1 MARGRCGLGP
11 VCRLNGRGEM
21 MQACGPLRPIR
32 RPLLHS
38 PVLRLE
44 SVSKI
49 YPTGEVLRDVTWEV
63 KPGDRIGL
71 VGVNGA
77 GKSTQ
82 LRIIAGMEEPSSG
95 QVVKQGNPRIVYLQQ
110 EFDVDLERTV
120 RQELFQAFGEAA
132 EVLNRQRQVE
142 EEMGSERAAND
153 PDHLDAL
160 IHELGGLQS
169 RFESL
174 HGYELDARIDKLL
187 PTIGFS
193 PEGAEQLVGD
203 YSGGWQMRIA
213 LGKVLLQ
220 EPDLLLLDEPTN
232 HLDVE
237 TIQWLEDY
245 LIGQTCPLVV
255 ISHDRA
261 FLDRVCN
268 QIVETER
275 GISRIYLGN
284 YSQHLEQKA
293 LEREASQAAFDRQ
306 QKELAS
312 QQAYIDRFRASATRS
327 TQAKSRE
334 KLLDKVER
342 IEAPVES
349 LSGPRFQFPPA
360 PRSGRQIAL
369 IEELSHSYGDQIL
382 FLGANLEVERG
393 DRIAFVG
400 PNGAG
405 KSTLLRLV
413 MGIEHPDEGRAVLGE
428 HNVIAAYFEQNQA
441 EALDLSKT
449 VIDTLFEAVPD
460 WTQTQVRSLLGSF
473 CFSND
478 AVFKEVGKLSGGE
491 KARLALALML
501 LMPCNLLV
509 LDEPTNHLDIPAK
522 QMLEDALMEYEGAA
536 LVVSHDRYF
545 VSRVANKIVELRDGE
560 LVLYRG
566 DYAYYREKKDE
577 EAAAADAAHQ
587 AAAQEAKRKANR
599 EKQQNKQAAKVAAR
613 KASAA

>member
-1 MARGRCGLGP
+1 M
-11 VCRLNGRGEM
+11 
-21 MQACGPLRPIR
+21 
-32 RPLLHS
+32 
-38 PVLRLE
+38 LRLE
-44 SVSKI
+44 RIGKI

-63 KPGDRIGL
+63 KAGDRIGL

-82 LRIIAGMEEPSSG
+82 MRIIAGLEEPSSG
-95 QVVKQGNPRIVYLQQ
+95 QVVKQGAPRIVYLQQ
-110 EFDVDLERTV
+110 EFDVDPRRTV

-132 EVLNRQRQVE
+132 EVLNRQSEVE
-142 EEMGSERAAND
+142 EAMGSEDAASD
-153 PDHLDAL
+153 PELLDRL
-160 IHELGGLQS
+160 IQELGNLQS
-169 RFESL
+169 RFEAL

-187 PTIGFS
+187 PTIGFT
-193 PEGAEQLVGD
+193 PEGAELQVGD

-213 LGKVLLQ
+213 LGKILLQ

-245 LIGQTCPLVV
+245 LIGQTVPLVV

-275 GISRIYLGN
+275 GVSRSYLGN
-284 YSQHLEQKA
+284 YSQHLEQKV
-293 LEREASQAAFDRQ
+293 LEREAGQAAFERQ
-306 QKELAS
+306 QKELAT

-334 KLLDKVER
+334 KLLEKVER
-342 IEAPVES
+342 IDAPVEGVG
-349 LSGPRFQFPPA
+349 GPRFQFPPA
-360 PRSGRQIAL
+360 PRSGRQVAT
-369 IEELSHSYGDQIL
+369 IENLTHSYGERIL

-413 MGIEHPDEGRAVLGE
+413 MGLEQPEDGLACLGE
-428 HNVIAAYFEQNQA
+428 HHVVAGYFEQNQA
-441 EALDLSKT
+441 EALNLSRS

-460 WTQTQVRSLLGSF
+460 WTQTQVRSMLGSF
-473 CFSND
+473 GFSND
-478 AVFKEVGKLSGGE
+478 SVFKEVGKLSGGE

-501 LMPCNLLV
+501 LTPCNLLV

-522 QMLEDALMEYEGAA
+522 QMLEDALMAYDGAA
-536 LVVSHDRYF
+536 LLVSHDRYF
-545 VSRVANKIVELRDGE
+545 ISRVANRIVELRDGE

-566 DYAYYREKKDE
+566 DYAYYQQKKRE
-577 EAAAADAAHQ
+577 EAGEAEAR
-587 AAAQEAKRKANR
+587 QEEQRRLDKRDANR
-599 EKQQNKQAAKVAAR
+599 TKQQQRKSARRGAPDPESEGTTAQDTSPSPRRTRGKAA
-613 KASAA
+613 

>member
-1 MARGRCGLGP
+1 M
-11 VCRLNGRGEM
+11 
-21 MQACGPLRPIR
+21 
-32 RPLLHS
+32 
-38 PVLRLE
+38 LRLE
-44 SVSKI
+44 RIGKI

-63 KPGDRIGL
+63 KAGDRIGL

-82 LRIIAGMEEPSSG
+82 MRIIAGLEEPSSG
-95 QVVKQGNPRIVYLQQ
+95 QVVKQGAPRIVYLQQ
-110 EFDVDLERTV
+110 EFDVDPRRTV

-132 EVLNRQRQVE
+132 EVLNRQSEVE
-142 EEMGSERAAND
+142 EAMGGEAAAAD
-153 PDHLDAL
+153 PELLNRL
-160 IHELGGLQS
+160 IEELGNLQS
-169 RFESL
+169 RFEAL

-187 PTIGFS
+187 PTIGFT
-193 PEGAEQLVGD
+193 PEGAELRVGD

-213 LGKVLLQ
+213 LGKILLQ

-245 LIGQTCPLVV
+245 LIGQTVPLVV

-275 GISRIYLGN
+275 GVSRSYLGN

-293 LEREASQAAFDRQ
+293 LEREAGQAAFERQ

-342 IEAPVES
+342 IEAPMEGV
-349 LSGPRFQFPPA
+349 SGPRFQFPPA
-360 PRSGRQIAL
+360 PRSGRQVAMIDNL
-369 IEELSHSYGDQIL
+369 THSYGERIL
-382 FLGANLEVERG
+382 FVGASLEVERG

-413 MGIEHPDEGRAVLGE
+413 MGLEQPEEGHAGLGE
-428 HNVIAAYFEQNQA
+428 HHVVAGYFEQNQA
-441 EALDLSKT
+441 EALDLSRR
-449 VIDTLFEAVPD
+449 VVDTLFEAVPD
-460 WTQTQVRSLLGSF
+460 WTQTQVRSLLGNF
-473 CFSND
+473 GFSND
-478 AVFKEVGKLSGGE
+478 SVFKEVGQLSGGE

-501 LMPCNLLV
+501 LTPCNLLV

-522 QMLEDALMEYEGAA
+522 QMLEDALMAYDGAA
-536 LVVSHDRYF
+536 LLVSHDRYF
-545 VSRVANKIVELRDGE
+545 ISRVANRIVELRDGE

-566 DYAYYREKKDE
+566 DYAYYQEKKRE
-577 EAAAADAAHQ
+577 EAG
-587 AAAQEAKRKANR
+587 EAEARREEQRRLDKREANR
-599 EKQQNKQAAKVAAR
+599 TKQQQRKSARRGASDPEGAGEGETPQESPSTRRSRGKVA
-613 KASAA
+613 

>member
-1 MARGRCGLGP
+1 L
-11 VCRLNGRGEM
+11 
-21 MQACGPLRPIR
+21 
-32 RPLLHS
+32 
-38 PVLRLE
+38 LRLE
-44 SVSKI
+44 RVSKI

-82 LRIIAGMEEPSSG
+82 MRIIAGMEEPSSG
-95 QVVKQGNPRIVYLQQ
+95 QVVKQGDPRIVYLQQ
-110 EFDVDLERTV
+110 EFDVDVRRTV

-132 EVLNRQRQVE
+132 TVLNRQREVE
-142 EEMGSERAAND
+142 EEMGSEKAAED
-153 PDHLDAL
+153 PDHLNEL
-160 IHELGGLQS
+160 IHELGSLQS

-187 PTIGFS
+187 PTIGFT

-245 LIGQTCPLVV
+245 LVGQTCPLVV

-275 GISRIYLGN
+275 GVSRSYLGN

-293 LEREASQAAFDRQ
+293 LEREAGQAAFERQ
-306 QKELAS
+306 QKELAT

-334 KLLDKVER
+334 KLLDKVEL
-342 IEAPVES
+342 IEAPIES
-349 LSGPRFQFPPA
+349 VSGPRFQFPPA
-360 PRSGRQIAL
+360 PRSGRLIAE
-369 IEELSHSYGDQIL
+369 IKDLSHSYGEQIL

-413 MGIEHPDEGRAVLGE
+413 MGIETPDEGVAGLGE
-428 HNVIAAYFEQNQA
+428 HNVIAGYFEQNQA

-501 LMPCNLLV
+501 LMPCNLVV

-522 QMLEDALMEYEGAA
+522 QMLEDALIEYEGAV

-545 VSRVANKIVELRDGE
+545 ISRVANKIVEIRDGD
-560 LVLYRG
+560 LVVYRG
-566 DYAYYREKKDE
+566 DYAYYREKKAE
-577 EAAAADAAHQ
+577 EAAAAEAAR
-587 AAAQEAKRKANR
+587 AAADQEAKRKANR
-599 EKQQNKQAAKVAAR
+599 DKQKAKAEARKQKVA
-613 KASAA
+613 

>member
-1 MARGRCGLGP
+1 M
-11 VCRLNGRGEM
+11 
-21 MQACGPLRPIR
+21 
-32 RPLLHS
+32 
-38 PVLRLE
+38 LRLE
-44 SVSKI
+44 RVGKI

-63 KPGDRIGL
+63 KSGDRIGL

-82 LRIIAGMEEPSSG
+82 LRIIAGLEEPSSG
-95 QVVKQGNPRIVYLQQ
+95 QVVKQGDPRIVFLQQ
-110 EFDVDLERTV
+110 EFDVDVRRTV
-120 RQELFQAFGEAA
+120 REELFQAFGEAA
-132 EVLNRQRQVE
+132 RVRNRQHEVE
-142 EEMGSERAAND
+142 QAMASERAASD
-153 PDHLDAL
+153 ADHLNEL
-160 IHELGGLQS
+160 IEELGRLQT
-169 RFESL
+169 RFEGL

-187 PTIGFS
+187 PTIGFD
-193 PEGAEQLVGD
+193 EDKAERLVGD

-213 LGKVLLQ
+213 LGKILLQ

-232 HLDVE
+232 HLDMA
-237 TIQWLEDY
+237 TIEWLEGY
-245 LIGQTCPLVV
+245 LNEINVPLVV
-255 ISHDRA
+255 ISHDRT

-275 GISRIYLGN
+275 GISRSYLGN
-284 YSQHLEQKA
+284 YSQHLEQKV
-293 LEREASQAAFDRQ
+293 LEREASQSAFERQ

-342 IEAPVES
+342 LDAPVES
-349 LSGPRFQFPPA
+349 VQGPSFQFPPA

-369 IEELSHSYGDQIL
+369 IENLTHYYDENIL
-382 FLGANLEVERG
+382 FLDANLEVERG

-413 MGIEHPDEGRAVLGE
+413 MGLEQPSEGEARLGE
-428 HNVIAAYFEQNQA
+428 HNVVAGYFEQNQA

-449 VIDTLFEAVPD
+449 VINTLYEAVPD
-460 WTQTQVRSLLGSF
+460 WTQTQVRSLLGNF

-501 LMPCNLLV
+501 LSPCNLLV

-522 QMLEDALMEYEGAA
+522 QMLEDALMDYEGAA
-536 LVVSHDRYF
+536 LLVSHDRTF
-545 VSRVANKIVELRDGE
+545 IARVANRIVELRDGE

-566 DYAYYREKKDE
+566 DYNYYQQKKEEEANLLRAAEE
-577 EAAAADAAHQ
+577 EAAR
-587 AAAQEAKRKANR
+587 EAKRAANR
-599 EKQQNKQAAKVAAR
+599 AKQKAKAESRR
-613 KASAA
+613 KRPN

>member
-1 MARGRCGLGP
+1 M
-11 VCRLNGRGEM
+11 
-21 MQACGPLRPIR
+21 
-32 RPLLHS
+32 
-38 PVLRLE
+38 LRLE
-44 SVSKI
+44 RVSKI

-82 LRIIAGMEEPSSG
+82 MRIIAGMEEPSSG
-95 QVVKQGNPRIVYLQQ
+95 QVVKQGDPRIVYLQQ
-110 EFDVDLERTV
+110 EFDVDVRRTV

-132 EVLNRQRQVE
+132 TVLNRQREVE
-142 EEMGSERAAND
+142 EEMGSEKAAED
-153 PDHLDAL
+153 PDHLNEL
-160 IHELGGLQS
+160 IHELGSLQS

-187 PTIGFS
+187 PTIGFT

-245 LIGQTCPLVV
+245 LVGQTCPLVV

-275 GISRIYLGN
+275 GVSRSYLGN
-284 YSQHLEQKA
+284 YSQHLELKA
-293 LEREASQAAFDRQ
+293 LEREAGQAAFERQ
-306 QKELAS
+306 QKELAT

-342 IEAPVES
+342 IEAPIES
-349 LSGPRFQFPPA
+349 VSGPRFQFPPA
-360 PRSGRQIAL
+360 PRSGRLIAE
-369 IEELSHSYGDQIL
+369 IKDLSHSYGEQIL

-413 MGIEHPDEGRAVLGE
+413 MGIETPDEGVAGLGE
-428 HNVIAAYFEQNQA
+428 HNVIAGYFEQNQA

-501 LMPCNLLV
+501 LMPCNLVV

-522 QMLEDALMEYEGAA
+522 QMLEDALIEYEGAV

-545 VSRVANKIVELRDGE
+545 ISRVANKIVEIRDGD
-560 LVLYRG
+560 LVVYRG
-566 DYAYYREKKDE
+566 DYAYYREKKAE
-577 EAAAADAAHQ
+577 EAAAADGAR
-587 AAAQEAKRKANR
+587 AAADQEAKRKANR
-599 EKQQNKQAAKVAAR
+599 DKQKAKAEARKQKVA
-613 KASAA
+613 

>member
-1 MARGRCGLGP
+1 
-11 VCRLNGRGEM
+11 
-21 MQACGPLRPIR
+21 
-32 RPLLHS
+32 
-38 PVLRLE
+38 VLRLE
-44 SVSKI
+44 RIGKI

-63 KPGDRIGL
+63 KAGDRIGL

-82 LRIIAGMEEPSSG
+82 MRIIAGLEEPSSG
-95 QVVKQGNPRIVYLQQ
+95 QVVKQGAPRIVYLQQ
-110 EFDVDLERTV
+110 EFDVDPRRTV

-132 EVLNRQRQVE
+132 EVLNRQSEVE
-142 EEMGSERAAND
+142 EAMGGEAAAAD
-153 PDHLDAL
+153 PELLNRL
-160 IHELGGLQS
+160 IEELGNLQS
-169 RFESL
+169 RFEAL

-187 PTIGFS
+187 PTIGFT
-193 PEGAEQLVGD
+193 PEGAELLVGD

-213 LGKVLLQ
+213 LGKILLQ

-245 LIGQTCPLVV
+245 LIGQTVPLVV

-275 GISRIYLGN
+275 GVSRSYLGN

-293 LEREASQAAFDRQ
+293 LEREAGQAAFERQ

-342 IEAPVES
+342 IEAPMEGV
-349 LSGPRFQFPPA
+349 SGPRFQFPPA
-360 PRSGRQIAL
+360 PRSGRQVAMIDNL
-369 IEELSHSYGDQIL
+369 THSYGERIL
-382 FLGANLEVERG
+382 FLGASLEVERG

-413 MGIEHPDEGRAVLGE
+413 MGLEQPEEGHAGLGE
-428 HNVIAAYFEQNQA
+428 HHVVAGYFEQNQA
-441 EALDLSKT
+441 EALDLSRR
-449 VIDTLFEAVPD
+449 VVDTLFEAVPD
-460 WTQTQVRSLLGSF
+460 WTQTQVRSLLGNF
-473 CFSND
+473 GFSND
-478 AVFKEVGKLSGGE
+478 TVFKEVGQLSGGE

-501 LMPCNLLV
+501 LTPCNLLV

-522 QMLEDALMEYEGAA
+522 QMLEDALMAYDGAA
-536 LVVSHDRYF
+536 LLVSHDRYF
-545 VSRVANKIVELRDGE
+545 ISRVANRIVELRDGE

-566 DYAYYREKKDE
+566 DYAYYQEKKRE
-577 EAAAADAAHQ
+577 EAG
-587 AAAQEAKRKANR
+587 EAEARVEEQRRLDKREANR
-599 EKQQNKQAAKVAAR
+599 TKQQQRKSARRGASDPEGAGEGETPQESPSTRRSRGKVA
-613 KASAA
+613 

>member
-1 MARGRCGLGP
+1 M
-11 VCRLNGRGEM
+11 
-21 MQACGPLRPIR
+21 
-32 RPLLHS
+32 
-38 PVLRLE
+38 LRLE
-44 SVSKI
+44 RVSKI

-63 KPGDRIGL
+63 KAGDRIGL

-82 LRIIAGMEEPSSG
+82 MRIIAGMEEPSSG
-95 QVVKQGNPRIVYLQQ
+95 QVVKQGDPRIVYLQQ
-110 EFDVDLERTV
+110 EFDVDISRTV

-132 EVLNRQRQVE
+132 TVLNRQREVE
-142 EEMGSERAAND
+142 EEMGSEKAAED
-153 PDHLDAL
+153 PDHLNDL
-160 IHELGGLQS
+160 IHELGSLQT

-187 PTIGFS
+187 PTIGFT

-245 LIGQTCPLVV
+245 LVGQTCPLVV

-275 GISRIYLGN
+275 GVSRSYLGN
-284 YSQHLEQKA
+284 YSQHLELKA
-293 LEREASQAAFDRQ
+293 LEREAGQAAFERQ
-306 QKELAS
+306 QKELAT

-342 IEAPVES
+342 IEAPIES
-349 LSGPRFQFPPA
+349 ISGPRFQFPPA
-360 PRSGRQIAL
+360 PRSGRLIAE
-369 IEELSHSYGDQIL
+369 IKDLSHSYGDQIL
-382 FLGANLEVERG
+382 FLGTNLEVERG

-413 MGIEHPDEGRAVLGE
+413 MGIESPDEGIASLGE
-428 HNVIAAYFEQNQA
+428 HNVIAGYFEQNQA

-460 WTQTQVRSLLGSF
+460 WTQSQVRSLLGSF

-478 AVFKEVGKLSGGE
+478 SVFKEVGNLSGGE

-501 LMPCNLLV
+501 LMPCNLVV

-522 QMLEDALMEYEGAA
+522 QMLEDSLIDYDGAV

-545 VSRVANKIVELRDGE
+545 ISRVANKIVEIRDGE

-566 DYAYYREKKDE
+566 DYTYYREKKAE
-577 EAAAADAAHQ
+577 EATEAESVRLAVE
-587 AAAQEAKRKANR
+587 QEAKRKANR
-599 EKQQNKQAAKVAAR
+599 EKQKAKTEAR
-613 KASAA
+613 KQKAA

>member
-1 MARGRCGLGP
+1 M
-11 VCRLNGRGEM
+11 
-21 MQACGPLRPIR
+21 
-32 RPLLHS
+32 
-38 PVLRLE
+38 LRLE
-44 SVSKI
+44 RVSKI

-63 KPGDRIGL
+63 KAGDRIGL

-82 LRIIAGMEEPSSG
+82 LRLIAGQEEPSSG
-95 QVVKQGNPRIVYLQQ
+95 QVVRQGDPRIAYLQQ
-110 EFDVDLERTV
+110 EFDVDLDRTV

-132 EVLNRQRQVE
+132 DVLNRQRQVE
-142 EEMGSERAAND
+142 EEMAGEQASSD

-160 IHELGGLQS
+160 IQDLGQLQN

-174 HGYELDARIDKLL
+174 HGYELEARIDKLL
-187 PTIGFS
+187 PTIGFT
-193 PEGAEQLVGD
+193 PEAAERPVRD

-213 LGKVLLQ
+213 LGKILLQ
-220 EPDLLLLDEPTN
+220 DPDLLLLDEPTN

-237 TIQWLEDY
+237 TIQWLEGY
-245 LIGQTCPLVV
+245 LLEQSAALVV

-268 QIVETER
+268 QIVSTER
-275 GISRIYLGN
+275 GISRSYLGN
-284 YSQHLEQKA
+284 YTAHLEQKA
-293 LEREASQAAFDRQ
+293 LEQEATQAAFDRQ
-306 QKELAS
+306 QKEIAS

-334 KLLDKVER
+334 KLLEKVER
-342 IEAPVES
+342 IDAPIETVA
-349 LSGPRFQFPPA
+349 GPSFRFPDA
-360 PRSGRQIAL
+360 PRSGAQVAL
-369 IEELSHSYGDQIL
+369 IDNLTHSYGENIL
-382 FLGANLEVERG
+382 FMEATLEVERG

-413 MGIEHPDEGRAVLGE
+413 MGMETPDEGLARLGE
-428 HNVIAAYFEQNQA
+428 HNVVARYFEQNQA
-441 EALDLSKT
+441 EALDLDKT
-449 VIDTLFEAVPD
+449 VIDTMFEAVPD

-478 AVFKEVGKLSGGE
+478 TVFKQVGQLSGGE

-501 LMPCNLLV
+501 LSPCNLLV

-522 QMLEDALMEYEGAA
+522 QMLEEALQAYEGAA
-536 LVVSHDRYF
+536 LLVSHDRYF
-545 VSRVANKIVELRDGE
+545 ISRVANRIVELRDGE

-566 DYAYYREKKDE
+566 GYEYYLEKKE
-577 EAAAADAAHQ
+577 EERLAAEERRLAS
-587 AAAQEAKRKANR
+587 EREEKRKANLA
-599 EKQQNKQAAKVAAR
+599 KQRDRKERRKKAA
-613 KASAA
+613 

>member
-1 MARGRCGLGP
+1 L
-11 VCRLNGRGEM
+11 
-21 MQACGPLRPIR
+21 
-32 RPLLHS
+32 
-38 PVLRLE
+38 LRLE
-44 SVSKI
+44 RVSKI

-82 LRIIAGMEEPSSG
+82 MRIIAGMEEPSSG
-95 QVVKQGNPRIVYLQQ
+95 QVVKQGDPRIVYLQQ
-110 EFDVDLERTV
+110 EFDVDVRRTV

-132 EVLNRQRQVE
+132 TVLNRQREVE
-142 EEMGSERAAND
+142 EEMGSEKAAED
-153 PDHLDAL
+153 PDHLNDL
-160 IHELGGLQS
+160 IHELGSLQS

-187 PTIGFS
+187 PTIGFT

-245 LIGQTCPLVV
+245 LVGQTCPLVV

-275 GISRIYLGN
+275 GISRSYLGN

-293 LEREASQAAFDRQ
+293 LEREAGQAAFERQ
-306 QKELAS
+306 QKELAT

-342 IEAPVES
+342 IEAPIES
-349 LSGPRFQFPPA
+349 VSGPRFQFPPA
-360 PRSGRQIAL
+360 PRSGRLIAE
-369 IEELSHSYGDQIL
+369 IKDLSHSYGEQIL
-382 FLGANLEVERG
+382 FLGTNLEVERG

-413 MGIEHPDEGRAVLGE
+413 MGIETPDEGFAGLGE
-428 HNVIAAYFEQNQA
+428 HNVIAGYFEQNQA

-501 LMPCNLLV
+501 LMPCNLVV

-522 QMLEDALMEYEGAA
+522 QMLEDALIEYEGAV

-545 VSRVANKIVELRDGE
+545 ISRVANKIVEIRDGE
-560 LVLYRG
+560 LVVYRG
-566 DYAYYREKKDE
+566 DYAYYREKKAE
-577 EAAAADAAHQ
+577 EAAAAEAARQ
-587 AAAQEAKRKANR
+587 AAEQDAKRKANR
-599 EKQQNKQAAKVAAR
+599 DKQKAKAEAR
-613 KASAA
+613 KQKAA

>member
-1 MARGRCGLGP
+1 
-11 VCRLNGRGEM
+11 
-21 MQACGPLRPIR
+21 
-32 RPLLHS
+32 
-38 PVLRLE
+38 VLRLE

-63 KPGDRIGL
+63 KAGDRIGL

-82 LRIIAGMEEPSSG
+82 LRIIAGLEEPSAG

-110 EFDVDLERTV
+110 EFDVDLQRTV

-132 EVLNRQRQVE
+132 SVLNRQRQVE
-142 EEMGSERAAND
+142 EEMGSERAASD
-153 PDHLDAL
+153 ADHLDAL
-160 IHELGGLQS
+160 IHELGRLQT

-275 GISRIYLGN
+275 GISRSYLGN

-334 KLLDKVER
+334 KLLDKVDR

-545 VSRVANKIVELRDGE
+545 VSRVANKIVELRNGE

-566 DYAYYREKKDE
+566 DYAYYRDKKAE
-577 EAAAADAAHQ
+577 EAAADDAAAE
-587 AAAQEAKRKANR
+587 AAVQEAKRKANR
-599 EKQQNKQAAKVAAR
+599 EKQQGKKAAKTAAR

>member
-1 MARGRCGLGP
+1 M
-11 VCRLNGRGEM
+11 
-21 MQACGPLRPIR
+21 
-32 RPLLHS
+32 
-38 PVLRLE
+38 LRLE
-44 SVSKI
+44 RVSKI

-63 KPGDRIGL
+63 KAGDRIGL

-82 LRIIAGMEEPSSG
+82 MRIISGLEEPSSG
-95 QVVKQGNPRIVYLQQ
+95 QVVKQGEPRIVYLQQ
-110 EFDVDLERTV
+110 EFDVDLTRTV

-142 EEMGSERAAND
+142 EEMGSEKAASD
-153 PDHLDAL
+153 PDHLDEL
-160 IHELGGLQS
+160 IHELGRLQS
-169 RFESL
+169 RFEGL

-187 PTIGFS
+187 PTIGFT
-193 PEGAEQLVGD
+193 PEGAEQLVAD

-275 GISRIYLGN
+275 GVSRSYLGN
-284 YSQHLEQKA
+284 YSNHLEQKA
-293 LEREASQAAFDRQ
+293 LEREAGQAAFERQ
-306 QKELAS
+306 QKELAT

-342 IEAPVES
+342 IEAPIES
-349 LSGPRFQFPPA
+349 VSGPRFQFPPA
-360 PRSGRQIAL
+360 PRSGRLIAEIKDL
-369 IEELSHSYGDQIL
+369 THSYGEQIL
-382 FLGANLEVERG
+382 FLGANLEIERG

-413 MGIEHPDEGRAVLGE
+413 MGIETPEEGSAALGE
-428 HNVIAAYFEQNQA
+428 HNVIASYFEQNQA

-449 VIDTLFEAVPD
+449 VIDTMFEAVPD

-501 LMPCNLLV
+501 LSPCNLLV

-522 QMLEDALMEYEGAA
+522 EMLENALRDYEGAA

-545 VSRVANKIVELRDGE
+545 VSQVANKIVEIRDGE
-560 LVLYRG
+560 LVVYRG
-566 DYAYYREKKDE
+566 DYAYYREKKAE
-577 EAAAADAAHQ
+577 EAAATQ
-587 AAAQEAKRKANR
+587 AALEAAEQEAKRKAKR
-599 EKQQNKQAAKVAAR
+599 DKQKAKEAAR
-613 KASAA
+613 KSAA

>member
-1 MARGRCGLGP
+1 MLQRQR
-11 VCRLNGRGEM
+11 M
-21 MQACGPLRPIR
+21 MQVHACPI
-32 RPLLHS
+32 S
-38 PVLRLE
+38 VLRLE
-44 SVSKI
+44 RIGKI

-63 KPGDRIGL
+63 KGGDRIGL

-82 LRIIAGMEEPSSG
+82 MRIIAGLEEPSSG
-95 QVVKQGNPRIVYLQQ
+95 QVVRQGSPRIVYLQQ
-110 EFDVDLERTV
+110 EFDVDPRRTV

-132 EVLNRQRQVE
+132 EVLNRQAQVE
-142 EEMGSERAAND
+142 EAMGSEQAATD
-153 PDHLDAL
+153 PDHLDRL
-160 IHELGGLQS
+160 IHELGSLQS

-193 PEGAEQLVGD
+193 PEGAELKVGD

-213 LGKVLLQ
+213 LGKILLQ

-245 LIGQTCPLVV
+245 LVGQTVPLVV

-275 GISRIYLGN
+275 GISRSYLGN

-293 LEREASQAAFDRQ
+293 LEREAGQAAFERQ
-306 QKELAS
+306 QKELAT

-342 IEAPVES
+342 IEAPLEGVA
-349 LSGPRFQFPPA
+349 GPRFQFPPA
-360 PRSGRQIAL
+360 PRSGRQVAT
-369 IEELSHSYGDQIL
+369 IENLTHSYGERIL

-413 MGIEHPDEGRAVLGE
+413 MGLEQPEDGLACLGE
-428 HNVIAAYFEQNQA
+428 HHVVAGYFEQNQA
-441 EALDLSKT
+441 EALNLSRS

-473 CFSND
+473 GFSND
-478 AVFKEVGKLSGGE
+478 SVFKEVGKLSGGE

-501 LMPCNLLV
+501 LTPCNLLV

-522 QMLEDALMEYEGAA
+522 QMLEDALMAYDGAA
-536 LVVSHDRYF
+536 LLVSHDRYF
-545 VSRVANKIVELRDGE
+545 IARVANRIVELRDGE

-566 DYAYYREKKDE
+566 DYAYYQEKKRE
-577 EAAAADAAHQ
+577 EASEAKLQ
-587 AAAQEAKRKANR
+587 QQEGERAAQRENNR
-599 EKQQNKQAAKVAAR
+599 RKQQKRQETRRSSSRSSASGKPGSVDPAA
-613 KASAA
+613 SP

>member
-1 MARGRCGLGP
+1 M
-11 VCRLNGRGEM
+11 
-21 MQACGPLRPIR
+21 
-32 RPLLHS
+32 
-38 PVLRLE
+38 LRLE
-44 SVSKI
+44 RVCKI

-63 KPGDRIGL
+63 KAGDRIGL

-82 LRIIAGMEEPSSG
+82 LRIIAGLEEPTSG
-95 QVVKQGNPRIVYLQQ
+95 SVIKQGDPRIVYLQQ
-110 EFDVDLERTV
+110 EFDVNLHRSV

-132 EVLNRQRQVE
+132 EVLNEQNAVE
-142 EEMGSERAAND
+142 QAMASEEAAKC
-153 PDHLDAL
+153 PVHLDELIGKLGAL
-160 IHELGGLQS
+160 QN
-169 RFESL
+169 RFEAL

-193 PEGAEQLVGD
+193 AAGAEALVGD

-213 LGKVLLQ
+213 LGKILLQ

-237 TIQWLEDY
+237 TIQWLENY
-245 LIGQTCPLVV
+245 LREQTVPQVV

-275 GISRIYLGN
+275 GVSRCYLGN
-284 YSQHLEQKA
+284 YSDHLEQKR
-293 LEREASQAAFDRQ
+293 LGLEASQSAFERQ

-334 KLLDKVER
+334 KLLEKVDR
-342 IEAPVES
+342 LDAPIEGV
-349 LSGPRFQFPPA
+349 SGPRFQFPPA
-360 PRSGRQIAL
+360 PRSGRQIAV
-369 IEELSHSYGDQIL
+369 IEDLTHSYGNNIL

-413 MGIEHPDEGRAVLGE
+413 MGSEKPDEGSARLGE
-428 HNVIAAYFEQNQA
+428 HNVIAGYFEQNQA
-441 EALDLSKT
+441 EALDLTKT

-473 CFSND
+473 CFSNE

-501 LMPCNLLV
+501 LSPCNLLV

-522 QMLEDALMEYEGAA
+522 QMLESALQEYEGAA
-536 LVVSHDRYF
+536 LIVSHDRYF
-545 VSRVANKIVELRDGE
+545 LAQVANKIVEIKDGE
-560 LVLYRG
+560 LLLYRG
-566 DYAYYREKKDE
+566 DYAYYQQKKQEELELLQTSEAEAEK
-577 EAAAADAAHQ
+577 
-587 AAAQEAKRKANR
+587 EAKRAANR
-599 EKQQNKQAAKVAAR
+599 LKQKSKAESRR
-613 KASAA
+613 KRPG

>member
-1 MARGRCGLGP
+1 M
-11 VCRLNGRGEM
+11 
-21 MQACGPLRPIR
+21 
-32 RPLLHS
+32 
-38 PVLRLE
+38 LRLE
-44 SVSKI
+44 RVSKI

-63 KPGDRIGL
+63 KAGDRIGL

-82 LRIIAGMEEPSSG
+82 MRIIAGMEEPSSG
-95 QVVKQGNPRIVYLQQ
+95 QVVKQGDPRIVYLQQ
-110 EFDVDLERTV
+110 EFDVDVSRTV

-132 EVLNRQRQVE
+132 TVLNRQREVE
-142 EEMGSERAAND
+142 EEMGSEKAAED
-153 PDHLDAL
+153 PDHLNDL
-160 IHELGGLQS
+160 IHELGSLQT

-187 PTIGFS
+187 PTIGFT

-245 LIGQTCPLVV
+245 LVGQTCPLVV

-275 GISRIYLGN
+275 GVSRSYLGN
-284 YSQHLEQKA
+284 YSQHLELKA
-293 LEREASQAAFDRQ
+293 LEREAGQAAFERQ
-306 QKELAS
+306 QKELAT

-342 IEAPVES
+342 IEAPIES
-349 LSGPRFQFPPA
+349 ISGPRFQFPPA
-360 PRSGRQIAL
+360 PRSGRLIAE
-369 IEELSHSYGDQIL
+369 IKDLSHSYGDQIL
-382 FLGANLEVERG
+382 FLGTNLEVERG

-413 MGIEHPDEGRAVLGE
+413 MGIESPDEGIASLGE
-428 HNVIAAYFEQNQA
+428 HNVIAGYFEQNQA

-460 WTQTQVRSLLGSF
+460 WTQSQVRSLLGSF

-478 AVFKEVGKLSGGE
+478 SVFKEVGNLSGGE

-501 LMPCNLLV
+501 LMPCNLVV

-522 QMLEDALMEYEGAA
+522 QMLEDSLIDYDGAV

-545 VSRVANKIVELRDGE
+545 ISRVANKIVEIRDGE

-566 DYAYYREKKDE
+566 DYTYYREKKAE
-577 EAAAADAAHQ
+577 EATEAESVRLAVE
-587 AAAQEAKRKANR
+587 QEAKRKANR
-599 EKQQNKQAAKVAAR
+599 EKQKAKTEAR
-613 KASAA
+613 K

>member
-1 MARGRCGLGP
+1 M
-11 VCRLNGRGEM
+11 
-21 MQACGPLRPIR
+21 
-32 RPLLHS
+32 
-38 PVLRLE
+38 LRLE
-44 SVSKI
+44 RVSKI

-63 KPGDRIGL
+63 KTGDRIGL

-82 LRIIAGMEEPSSG
+82 MRIIAGLEEPSSG
-95 QVVKQGNPRIVYLQQ
+95 QVVKQGDPRIVYLQQ
-110 EFDVDLERTV
+110 EFDVDLRHTV

-142 EEMGSERAAND
+142 EAMGSEKAAED
-153 PDHLDAL
+153 PEHLDEL
-160 IHELGGLQS
+160 IHELGSLQT

-187 PTIGFS
+187 PTIGFT

-237 TIQWLEDY
+237 TIQWLEGY

-275 GISRIYLGN
+275 GISRTYLGN
-284 YSQHLEQKA
+284 YSQHLEQKV

-306 QKELAS
+306 QKELSA

-342 IEAPVES
+342 IEAPIEGV
-349 LSGPRFQFPPA
+349 SGPRFQFPPA
-360 PRSGRQIAL
+360 PRSGRLIAE
-369 IEELSHSYGDQIL
+369 ISDLSHSYGEQIL

-413 MGIEHPDEGRAVLGE
+413 MGIETPDEGRAGLGE
-428 HNVIAAYFEQNQA
+428 HNVIAGYFEQNQA

-501 LMPCNLLV
+501 LMPCNLVV

-522 QMLEDALMEYEGAA
+522 QMLEDALTEYEGAA
-536 LVVSHDRYF
+536 LLVSHDRYF
-545 VSRVANKIVELRDGE
+545 IGRVANKIVELRDGD

-566 DYAYYREKKDE
+566 NYAYYQEKKAE
-577 EAAAADAAHQ
+577 EAAAAAEAQ
-587 AAAQEAKRKANR
+587 LAEEQEAKRRSNR
-599 EKQQNKQAAKVAAR
+599 EKQKAKTAAR
-613 KASAA
+613 KATAA

>member
-1 MARGRCGLGP
+1 M
-11 VCRLNGRGEM
+11 
-21 MQACGPLRPIR
+21 
-32 RPLLHS
+32 
-38 PVLRLE
+38 LRLE

-63 KPGDRIGL
+63 KAGDRIGL

-82 LRIIAGMEEPSSG
+82 MRIIAGLEEPSSG

-110 EFDVDLERTV
+110 EFDVDLQHTV

-142 EEMGSERAAND
+142 EEMGSERAATD
-153 PDHLDAL
+153 ADHLDAL

-245 LIGQTCPLVV
+245 LIGQSCPLVV

-275 GISRIYLGN
+275 GISRSYLGN
-284 YSQHLEQKA
+284 YSQHLELKA
-293 LEREASQAAFDRQ
+293 LEREASQAAFERQ

-349 LSGPRFQFPPA
+349 LSGPRFQFPAA

-369 IEELSHSYGDQIL
+369 IEDLSHSYGDQLL

-413 MGIEHPDEGRAVLGE
+413 MGIETPDDGRAVLGE

-566 DYAYYREKKDE
+566 DYAYYREKKAE
-577 EAAAADAAHQ
+577 ESAAAEAALQ
-587 AAAQEAKRKANR
+587 AEAQEAKRKANR
-599 EKQQNKQAAKVAAR
+599 AKQQSKQAAKTAAR
-613 KASAA
+613 KPSAA

>member
-1 MARGRCGLGP
+1 M
-11 VCRLNGRGEM
+11 
-21 MQACGPLRPIR
+21 
-32 RPLLHS
+32 
-38 PVLRLE
+38 LRLE
-44 SVSKI
+44 RVSKI

-63 KPGDRIGL
+63 KSGDRIGL

-82 LRIIAGMEEPSSG
+82 LRLIAGHEEPSSG
-95 QVVKQGNPRIVYLQQ
+95 QVVRQGEPRIAYLQQ
-110 EFDVDLERTV
+110 EFDVDLDRTV

-132 EVLNRQRQVE
+132 EVLNRQQQVE
-142 EEMGSERAAND
+142 EAMAGERAADD

-160 IHELGGLQS
+160 IHELGQLQN

-174 HGYELDARIDKLL
+174 HGYELEARIDKLL
-187 PTIGFS
+187 PTIGFT
-193 PEGAEQLVGD
+193 PEGAERPVRD

-213 LGKVLLQ
+213 LGKILLQ
-220 EPDLLLLDEPTN
+220 DPDLLLLDEPTN

-237 TIQWLEDY
+237 TIQWLEGY
-245 LIGQTCPLVV
+245 LLEQSAAMVV

-268 QIVETER
+268 QIVSTER
-275 GISRIYLGN
+275 GISRSYLGN
-284 YSQHLEQKA
+284 YSAHLEQKA
-293 LEREASQAAFDRQ
+293 LEQEATQAAFDRQ
-306 QKELAS
+306 QKEIAS

-334 KLLDKVER
+334 KLLEKVER
-342 IEAPVES
+342 IDAPIETVA
-349 LSGPRFQFPPA
+349 GPSFRFPDA
-360 PRSGRQIAL
+360 PRSGAQVAP
-369 IEELSHSYGDQIL
+369 IENLTHSYGEKIL
-382 FLGANLEVERG
+382 FLDAALEVERG

-413 MGIEHPDEGRAVLGE
+413 MGMETPDEGLARLGE
-428 HNVIAAYFEQNQA
+428 HNVVARYFEQNQA
-441 EALDLSKT
+441 EALDLDKT
-449 VIDTLFEAVPD
+449 VIDTMFEAVPD

-478 AVFKEVGKLSGGE
+478 TVFKEVGQLSGGE

-501 LMPCNLLV
+501 LSPCNLLV

-522 QMLEDALMEYEGAA
+522 QMLEDALQAYEGAA
-536 LVVSHDRYF
+536 LLVSHDRYF
-545 VSRVANKIVELRDGE
+545 ISRVANRIVELRDGE

-566 DYAYYREKKDE
+566 GYDYYLEKKE
-577 EAAAADAAHQ
+577 EERLAAEEQRLAC
-587 AAAQEAKRKANR
+587 EREEKRKANLAKQR
-599 EKQQNKQAAKVAAR
+599 ERKERRKKAA
-613 KASAA
+613 

>member
-1 MARGRCGLGP
+1 
-11 VCRLNGRGEM
+11 
-21 MQACGPLRPIR
+21 
-32 RPLLHS
+32 
-38 PVLRLE
+38 VLRLE
-44 SVSKI
+44 RVSKI

-63 KPGDRIGL
+63 KSGDRIGL

-82 LRIIAGMEEPSSG
+82 LRLIAGHEEPSSG
-95 QVVKQGNPRIVYLQQ
+95 QVVRQGDPRIAYLQQ
-110 EFDVDLERTV
+110 EFDVDLDRTV

-142 EEMGSERAAND
+142 EAMAGERAADD

-160 IHELGGLQS
+160 IHELGQLQN

-174 HGYELDARIDKLL
+174 HGYELEARIDKLL
-187 PTIGFS
+187 PTIGFT
-193 PEGAEQLVGD
+193 PEAAERPVRD

-213 LGKVLLQ
+213 LGKILLQ
-220 EPDLLLLDEPTN
+220 DPDLLLLDEPTN

-237 TIQWLEDY
+237 TIQWLEGY
-245 LIGQTCPLVV
+245 LLEQSAALVV

-268 QIVETER
+268 QIVSTER
-275 GISRIYLGN
+275 GISRSYLGN
-284 YSQHLEQKA
+284 YTAHLEQKA
-293 LEREASQAAFDRQ
+293 LEQEATQAAFDRQ
-306 QKELAS
+306 QKEIAS

-342 IEAPVES
+342 IDAPVETV
-349 LSGPRFQFPPA
+349 SGPSFRFPDA
-360 PRSGRQIAL
+360 PRSGAQVAL
-369 IEELSHSYGDQIL
+369 IENLTHSYGEKIL
-382 FLGANLEVERG
+382 FLDAALEVERG

-413 MGIEHPDEGRAVLGE
+413 MDLEKPDEGFARLGE
-428 HNVIAAYFEQNQA
+428 HNVVARYFEQNQA
-441 EALDLSKT
+441 EALDLDKT
-449 VIDTLFEAVPD
+449 VIDMMFEAVPD

-478 AVFKEVGKLSGGE
+478 TVFKQVGQLSGGE

-501 LMPCNLLV
+501 LSPCNLLV

-522 QMLEDALMEYEGAA
+522 QMLEEALQAYEGAA
-536 LVVSHDRYF
+536 LLVSHDRYF
-545 VSRVANKIVELRDGE
+545 ISRVANRIVELRDGE

-566 DYAYYREKKDE
+566 GYDYYLEKKE
-577 EAAAADAAHQ
+577 EERLAADEQRLAS
-587 AAAQEAKRKANR
+587 EREEKRKANR
-599 EKQQNKQAAKVAAR
+599 AKQRDRKDRRKKAA
-613 KASAA
+613 

>member
-1 MARGRCGLGP
+1 M
-11 VCRLNGRGEM
+11 
-21 MQACGPLRPIR
+21 
-32 RPLLHS
+32 
-38 PVLRLE
+38 LRLE
-44 SVSKI
+44 RIGKI

-63 KPGDRIGL
+63 KAGDRIGL

-82 LRIIAGMEEPSSG
+82 MKIIAGVEEPSSG
-95 QVVKQGNPRIVYLQQ
+95 QVVRQGEPRIAYLQQ
-110 EFDVDLERTV
+110 EFDVDPARTV
-120 RQELFQAFGEAA
+120 RTELFQAFGEAA

-142 EEMGSERAAND
+142 EAMGSDQAASD
-153 PDHLDAL
+153 PDHLDEL
-160 IHELGGLQS
+160 IHELGRLHS
-169 RFESL
+169 RFEAL
-174 HGYELDARIDKLL
+174 HGYELEARIDKLL
-187 PTIGFS
+187 PTIGFTA
-193 PEGAEQLVGD
+193 EGAEQLVGD

-213 LGKVLLQ
+213 LGKILLQ

-237 TIQWLEDY
+237 TIQWLEGY
-245 LIGQTCPLVV
+245 LVQQSAALVV
-255 ISHDRA
+255 ISHDRT
-261 FLDRVCN
+261 FLDRICN

-275 GISRIYLGN
+275 GISRSYLGN

-293 LEREASQAAFDRQ
+293 LEREATQAAFERQ
-306 QKELAS
+306 QKELSA

-342 IEAPVES
+342 LEAPIES
-349 LSGPRFQFPPA
+349 VGGPRFRFPDA
-360 PRSGRQIAL
+360 PRSGRLVAEIRD
-369 IEELSHSYGDQIL
+369 LSHSYGDQIL

-413 MGIEHPDEGRAVLGE
+413 MGMEAPEGGGSAGLGE
-428 HNVIAAYFEQNQA
+428 HNVVAGYFEQNQA

-449 VIDTLFEAVPD
+449 VIDTIFEVVPD

-478 AVFKEVGKLSGGE
+478 TVFKEAGKLSGGE

-501 LMPCNLLV
+501 LKPCNLLV

-522 QMLEDALMEYEGAA
+522 QMLEDALIAYEGGV

-545 VSRVANKIVELRDGE
+545 ISRVANKIVEIRDGE
-560 LVLYRG
+560 LVPYLG
-566 DYAYYREKKDE
+566 NYAYYLEKKEE
-577 EAAAADAAHQ
+577 EAEL
-587 AAAQEAKRKANR
+587 AAQAERDRAKAA
-599 EKQQNKQAAKVAAR
+599 KQAAERAKQQAKKAAQ
-613 KASAA
+613 KADQKAAKAA

>member
-1 MARGRCGLGP
+1 M
-11 VCRLNGRGEM
+11 
-21 MQACGPLRPIR
+21 
-32 RPLLHS
+32 
-38 PVLRLE
+38 LRLE
-44 SVSKI
+44 RVGKI

-63 KPGDRIGL
+63 KAGDRIGL

-82 LRIIAGMEEPSSG
+82 LRIIAGLEEPSSG
-95 QVVKQGNPRIVYLQQ
+95 QVVKQGDPRIVFLQQ
-110 EFDVDLERTV
+110 EFDVDV
-120 RQELFQAFGEAA
+120 RRSVREELFEAFGEAA
-132 EVLNRQRQVE
+132 QVRSRQREVE
-142 EEMGSERAAND
+142 LDMATDRAAED
-153 PDHLDAL
+153 ADHLQEL
-160 IHELGGLQS
+160 IEELGRLQT
-169 RFESL
+169 RFEGL

-187 PTIGFS
+187 PTIGFDD
-193 PEGAEQLVGD
+193 EKAERLVGD

-213 LGKVLLQ
+213 LGKILLQ

-232 HLDVE
+232 HLDMA
-237 TIQWLEDY
+237 TIEWLEGY
-245 LIGQTCPLVV
+245 LTDLSVPLVV
-255 ISHDRA
+255 ISHDRT

-275 GISRIYLGN
+275 GISRSYLGN
-284 YSQHLEQKA
+284 YSQHLEQKV
-293 LEREASQAAFDRQ
+293 LEREASQSAFERQ
-306 QKELAS
+306 QKELAA

-342 IEAPVES
+342 IDAPVDS
-349 LSGPRFQFPPA
+349 VQGPQFQFPPA

-369 IEELSHSYGDQIL
+369 IDKLTHHYDDNIL
-382 FLGANLEVERG
+382 FLEANLEVERG

-413 MGIEHPDEGRAVLGE
+413 MGLEQPSEGEARLGE
-428 HNVIAAYFEQNQA
+428 HNVVAGYFEQNQA
-441 EALDLSKT
+441 EALDLGKT

-473 CFSND
+473 CFSNE

-501 LMPCNLLV
+501 LTPCNLLV

-522 QMLEDALMEYEGAA
+522 QMLEDALMDYEGAA
-536 LVVSHDRYF
+536 LLVSHDRTF
-545 VSRVANKIVELRDGE
+545 ISRVANRIVELRDGE

-566 DYAYYREKKDE
+566 DYAYYQEKKEE
-577 EAAAADAAHQ
+577 EAELLRAAEEDALR
-587 AAAQEAKRKANR
+587 EAKRAANR
-599 EKQQNKQAAKVAAR
+599 AKQKAKAENRR
-613 KASAA
+613 KRPA

>member
-1 MARGRCGLGP
+1 M
-11 VCRLNGRGEM
+11 
-21 MQACGPLRPIR
+21 
-32 RPLLHS
+32 
-38 PVLRLE
+38 LRLE

-63 KPGDRIGL
+63 KAGDRIGL

-82 LRIIAGMEEPSSG
+82 MRIIAGLEEPSSG

-110 EFDVDLERTV
+110 EFDVDLQHTV

-142 EEMGSERAAND
+142 EEMGSERAATD
-153 PDHLDAL
+153 ADHLDAL

-245 LIGQTCPLVV
+245 LIGQSCPLVV

-275 GISRIYLGN
+275 GISRSYLGN
-284 YSQHLEQKA
+284 YSQHLELKA
-293 LEREASQAAFDRQ
+293 LEREASQAAFERQ

-349 LSGPRFQFPPA
+349 LSGPRFQFPAA

-369 IEELSHSYGDQIL
+369 IEDLSHSYGDQLL

-413 MGIEHPDEGRAVLGE
+413 MGIETPDDGRAVLGE

-566 DYAYYREKKDE
+566 DYVYYREKKAE
-577 EAAAADAAHQ
+577 ESTAAEAALQ
-587 AAAQEAKRKANR
+587 AEAQEVKRKANR
-599 EKQQNKQAAKVAAR
+599 AKQQSKQAAKTAAR
-613 KASAA
+613 KPSAA

>member
-1 MARGRCGLGP
+1 
-11 VCRLNGRGEM
+11 
-21 MQACGPLRPIR
+21 
-32 RPLLHS
+32 
-38 PVLRLE
+38 VLRLE

-63 KPGDRIGL
+63 KAGDRIGL

-82 LRIIAGMEEPSSG
+82 LRIIAGLEEPSSG

-110 EFDVDLERTV
+110 EFDVDLQRTV

-132 EVLNRQRQVE
+132 SVLNRQRQVE
-142 EEMGSERAAND
+142 EEMGSERAASD
-153 PDHLDAL
+153 ADHLDTL
-160 IHELGGLQS
+160 IHELGQLQS

-275 GISRIYLGN
+275 GISRSYLGN

-413 MGIEHPDEGRAVLGE
+413 MGIETPDEGRAVLGE

-566 DYAYYREKKDE
+566 DYAYYREKKAE
-577 EAAAADAAHQ
+577 EAASADAALQ

-599 EKQQNKQAAKVAAR
+599 EKQQSKQASKAAAR

>member
-1 MARGRCGLGP
+1 M
-11 VCRLNGRGEM
+11 
-21 MQACGPLRPIR
+21 
-32 RPLLHS
+32 
-38 PVLRLE
+38 LRLE
-44 SVSKI
+44 RVCKI

-63 KPGDRIGL
+63 KAGDRIGL

-82 LRIIAGMEEPSSG
+82 LRIIAGLEEPTSG
-95 QVVKQGNPRIVYLQQ
+95 SIIKQGDPRIVYLQQ
-110 EFDVDLERTV
+110 EFDVNLHRTV

-132 EVLNRQRQVE
+132 EVLNEQSAVE
-142 EEMGSERAAND
+142 QAMASEAAAEC
-153 PDHLDAL
+153 PVHLDDLIEKLGAL
-160 IHELGGLQS
+160 QN
-169 RFESL
+169 RFEAL

-193 PEGAEQLVGD
+193 SAGAEALVGD

-213 LGKVLLQ
+213 LGKILLQ

-237 TIQWLEDY
+237 TIQWLENY
-245 LIGQTCPLVV
+245 LREQTVPQVV

-275 GISRIYLGN
+275 GVSRCYLGN
-284 YSQHLEQKA
+284 YSEHLEQKR
-293 LEREASQAAFDRQ
+293 LGLEASQSAFERQ

-334 KLLDKVER
+334 KLLEKVDR
-342 IEAPVES
+342 LDAPIEGV
-349 LSGPRFQFPPA
+349 SGPRFQFPPA
-360 PRSGRQIAL
+360 PRSGRQIAV
-369 IEELSHSYGDQIL
+369 IEDLSHSYGNNIL

-413 MGIEHPDEGRAVLGE
+413 MGSEKPDEGSARLGE
-428 HNVIAAYFEQNQA
+428 HNVIAGYFEQNQA
-441 EALDLSKT
+441 EALDLTKT

-473 CFSND
+473 CFSNE

-501 LMPCNLLV
+501 LSPCNLLV

-522 QMLEDALMEYEGAA
+522 QMLESALQEYEGAA
-536 LVVSHDRYF
+536 LIVSHDRYF
-545 VSRVANKIVELRDGE
+545 LAQVANKIVEIKDGE
-560 LVLYRG
+560 LLLYRG
-566 DYAYYREKKDE
+566 NYAYYQQKKQEELELLQTSEAEAEK
-577 EAAAADAAHQ
+577 
-587 AAAQEAKRKANR
+587 EAKRAANR
-599 EKQQNKQAAKVAAR
+599 LKQKSKAENRR
-613 KASAA
+613 KRPG

>member
-1 MARGRCGLGP
+1 M
-11 VCRLNGRGEM
+11 
-21 MQACGPLRPIR
+21 
-32 RPLLHS
+32 
-38 PVLRLE
+38 LRLE
-44 SVSKI
+44 RVSKI

-63 KPGDRIGL
+63 KAGDRIGL

-82 LRIIAGMEEPSSG
+82 MRIISGLEEPSSG
-95 QVVKQGNPRIVYLQQ
+95 QVVKQGEPRIVYLQQ
-110 EFDVDLERTV
+110 EFDVDLTRTV

-132 EVLNRQRQVE
+132 QVLNRQRQVE
-142 EEMGSERAAND
+142 EEMASEKAASD
-153 PDHLDAL
+153 PDHLDEL
-160 IHELGGLQS
+160 IHELGRLQS
-169 RFESL
+169 RFEGL

-187 PTIGFS
+187 PTIGFT
-193 PEGAEQLVGD
+193 PEGAEQLVAD

-275 GISRIYLGN
+275 GVSRSYLGN
-284 YSQHLEQKA
+284 YSNHLEQKA
-293 LEREASQAAFDRQ
+293 LEREAGQAAFERQ
-306 QKELAS
+306 QKELAT

-342 IEAPVES
+342 IEAPIES
-349 LSGPRFQFPPA
+349 VSGPRFQFPPA
-360 PRSGRQIAL
+360 PRSGRLIAEIKDL
-369 IEELSHSYGDQIL
+369 THSYGEQIL
-382 FLGANLEVERG
+382 FLGANLEIERG

-413 MGIEHPDEGRAVLGE
+413 MGIETPEEGSAALGE
-428 HNVIAAYFEQNQA
+428 HNVIASYFEQNQA

-449 VIDTLFEAVPD
+449 VIDTMFEAVPD

-501 LMPCNLLV
+501 LSPCNLLV

-522 QMLEDALMEYEGAA
+522 EMLENALRDYEGAA

-545 VSRVANKIVELRDGE
+545 VSQVANKIVEIRDGE
-560 LVLYRG
+560 LVVYRG
-566 DYAYYREKKDE
+566 DYAYYREKKAE
-577 EAAAADAAHQ
+577 EAAAAQ
-587 AAAQEAKRKANR
+587 AALEAAEQEAKRKAKR
-599 EKQQNKQAAKVAAR
+599 DKQKVKEAAR
-613 KASAA
+613 KSAA

>member
-1 MARGRCGLGP
+1 M
-11 VCRLNGRGEM
+11 
-21 MQACGPLRPIR
+21 
-32 RPLLHS
+32 
-38 PVLRLE
+38 LRLE
-44 SVSKI
+44 RVSKI

-63 KPGDRIGL
+63 KAGDRIGL

-82 LRIIAGMEEPSSG
+82 MRIIAGMEEPSSG
-95 QVVKQGNPRIVYLQQ
+95 QVVKQGDPRIVYLQQ
-110 EFDVDLERTV
+110 EFDVDISRTV

-132 EVLNRQRQVE
+132 TVLNRQREVE
-142 EEMGSERAAND
+142 EEMGSEKAAED
-153 PDHLDAL
+153 PDHLNDL
-160 IHELGGLQS
+160 IHELGSLQT

-187 PTIGFS
+187 PTIGFT

-245 LIGQTCPLVV
+245 LVGQTCPLVV

-275 GISRIYLGN
+275 GVSRSYLGN
-284 YSQHLEQKA
+284 YSQHLELKA
-293 LEREASQAAFDRQ
+293 LEREAGQAAFERQ
-306 QKELAS
+306 QKELAT

-342 IEAPVES
+342 IEAPIES
-349 LSGPRFQFPPA
+349 VSGPRFQFPPA
-360 PRSGRQIAL
+360 PRSGRLIAE
-369 IEELSHSYGDQIL
+369 IKDLSHSYGDQIL
-382 FLGANLEVERG
+382 FLGSNLEVERG

-413 MGIEHPDEGRAVLGE
+413 MGIESPDEGIASLGE
-428 HNVIAAYFEQNQA
+428 HNVIAGYFEQNQA

-460 WTQTQVRSLLGSF
+460 WTQSQVRSLLGSF

-478 AVFKEVGKLSGGE
+478 SVFKEVGKLSGGE

-501 LMPCNLLV
+501 LMPCNLVV

-522 QMLEDALMEYEGAA
+522 QMLEDSLIDYDGAV

-545 VSRVANKIVELRDGE
+545 ISRVANKIVEIRDGE

-566 DYAYYREKKDE
+566 DYTYYREKKAE
-577 EAAAADAAHQ
+577 EATEAESVRLAVE
-587 AAAQEAKRKANR
+587 QEAKRKANR
-599 EKQQNKQAAKVAAR
+599 EKQ
-613 KASAA
+613 KA